1 MYTRFTFEL
10 AGVGSLLCLGACF
23 LSGEADDAE
32 SSDATTASATEGDAG
47 TDTSPGSTAA
57 DASGSESATTD
68 DTVDGTS
75 GDDSDDDG
83 SDTTGNDP
91 GEPIVLVDCGA
102 NENGDMPQCDN
113 YPDVGTIGMGPPMY
127 GDSQIYAG
135 FLDGSSLYVAVD
147 LGDEPDDIGGVMRI
161 DLPTGERTWVA
172 GNHRYEDDGEV
183 TMLGAGA
190 EIGAMRGLA
199 RLSDGRVMAYR
210 GEESDNDSGLF
221 EVDLQTGDRTDFAL
235 AVDGRYTCEG
245 LGFQLGAKAQLAPG
259 TDGDFYIAGGVAGDE
274 SLLRFGSDGSCTI
287 VSRSG
292 DAEAGDIGMGPEFGG
307 LAEGLEMHDGLLYGL
322 VGFGYRDLFTI
333 DPTTGDRTLL
343 SSDGAK
349 VGTGPEL
356 GADSLDV
363 TADRI
368 WTTGDVSQIEPMTS
382 VDPVTGDRTDEL
394 VSPLYGPIWGGV
406 ADIKP
411 EIFVYGDQIV
421 FELGGGGIGVY
432 EPATKNSNWISI

>member
-1 MYTRFTFEL
+1 L
-10 AGVGSLLCLGACF
+10 
-23 LSGEADDAE
+23 LSGADDDDAE
-32 SSDATTASATEGDAG
+32 SSDGATESATAADGSTG
-47 TDTSPGSTAA
+47 TSPTSSSAT
-57 DASGSESATTD
+57 DASGSESATTG
-68 DTVDGTS
+68 DTADTS
-75 GDDSDDDG
+75 SSADSGDDG
-83 SDTTGNDP
+83 SDPTGNDP
-91 GEPIVLVDCGA
+91 GEPIVLVDCA
-102 NENGDMPQCDN
+102 ADENDAPQCDN
-113 YPDVGTIGMGPPMY
+113 YPDVGTIGSGLPIY

-161 DLPTGERTWVA
+161 DLPTGERTWIA
-172 GNHRYEDDGEV
+172 GNHRYEDGGEL

-199 RLSDGRVMAYR
+199 RLSDGRVIAYR

-221 EVDLQTGDRTDFAL
+221 EVDLQTGDRTDFVL
-235 AVDGRYTCEG
+235 TVDGRYTCEG

-259 TDGDFYIAGGVAGDE
+259 TDGDFYVAGGATGDQ

-292 DAEAGDIGMGPEFGG
+292 DPAGADIGMGPEFGA
-307 LAEGLEMHDGLLYGL
+307 LAEGLEMHDGRLYGL

-363 TADRI
+363 TADKI

-394 VSPLYGPIWGGV
+394 VSPLFGPIWGGV